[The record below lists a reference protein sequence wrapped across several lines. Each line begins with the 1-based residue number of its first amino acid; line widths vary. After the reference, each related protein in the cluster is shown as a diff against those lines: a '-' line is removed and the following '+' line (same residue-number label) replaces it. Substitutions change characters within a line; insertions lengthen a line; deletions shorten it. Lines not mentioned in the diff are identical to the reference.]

1 VAVATG
7 MTFGRTL
14 GKTAHRDL
22 VFTGVPEQAERLA
35 GALAS
40 RLENARVEAMPE
52 DDAVAL
58 AGAGRLGVAVVCAG
72 GAAGVG
78 PLLGRLREADPTL
91 PVVVAGDVLQAETV
105 RLAFHA
111 GAVDCLPTI
120 DTDAIAALVVP
131 LVERRAPA
139 SGGRLLPDRA
149 GMPVLLGR
157 SKAMREVVRLVEKI
171 APSDTTVLILGESGT
186 GKELIARALH
196 VLSPRARGPFVAIN
210 CAAIPETLLENEL
223 FGHEKG
229 AYTGANA
236 KAIGKV
242 EAAEKGTLF
251 LDEIGE
257 MPLPLQAKILRLLQ
271 DKTYDRIGG
280 TKTRRADIRI
290 VAATNRDLREQV
302 AARRFRED
310 LYYRLSVVPITL
322 PALRERPEDI
332 PLLAQVVLERQAAAL
347 GRPGLRF
354 SPEALARIVAYRWP
368 GNVRELENEIERA
381 AVLAH
386 GDVIEARD
394 LELSARVAD
403 PDLAALAR
411 LVPLE
416 GSLDAV
422 LGRLSA
428 RAARILAAAAVDS
441 AGGDRDR
448 AAEDLGIPR
457 DHLETLLAA
466 VEPA

>member
-1 VAVATG
+1 
-7 MTFGRTL
+7 
-14 GKTAHRDL
+14 
-22 VFTGVPEQAERLA
+22 
-35 GALAS
+35 
-40 RLENARVEAMPE
+40 MP
-52 DDAVAL
+52 A
-58 AGAGRLGVAVVCAG
+58 
-72 GAAGVG
+72 
-78 PLLGRLREADPTL
+78 
-91 PVVVAGDVLQAETV
+91 
-105 RLAFHA
+105 
-111 GAVDCLPTI
+111 
-120 DTDAIAALVVP
+120 
-131 LVERRAPA
+131 
-139 SGGRLLPDRA
+139 
-149 GMPVLLGR
+149 LLGR
-157 SKAMREVVRLVEKI
+157 SKPMREVVRLVEKV

-242 EAAEKGTLF
+242 EAADKGTLF

-290 VAATNRDLREQV
+290 IAATNRDLKEQV

-332 PLLAQVVLERQAAAL
+332 PLLAQVVLERQAEAL

-354 SPEALARIVAYRWP
+354 SPEALERIVAYRWP

-386 GDVIEARD
+386 GDVIEAGD

-416 GSLDAV
+416 GSLEDV
-422 LGRLSA
+422 LARLSS
-428 RAARILAAAAVDS
+428 RAARILAAAAVDT
-441 AGGDRDR
+441 AGGDRAR
-448 AAEDLGIPR
+448 AAANLGISVER
-457 DHLETLLAA
+457 LESLLAS
-466 VEPA
+466 V

>member
-1 VAVATG
+1 
-7 MTFGRTL
+7 M
-14 GKTAHRDL
+14 GKTVHRDL
-22 VFTGVPEQAERLA
+22 VVTGASGDADELAARLDERLERARVERLA
-35 GALAS
+35 ADDALKLAS
-40 RLENARVEAMPE
+40 AGRVGVVVACPA
-52 DDAVAL
+52 DADEL
-58 AGAGRLGVAVVCAG
+58 AGVLPA
-72 GAAGVG
+72 
-78 PLLGRLREADPTL
+78 LREADPTL
-91 PVVVAGDVLQAETV
+91 PVVVAGGALDAATV
-105 RLAFHA
+105 RRAFRA
-111 GAVDCLPTI
+111 GAVDCLPTA
-120 DTDAIAALVVP
+120 DPDLVGEVVAP
-131 LVERRAPA
+131 LVARRAPIA
-139 SGGRLLPDRA
+139 EGRLLPERS
-149 GMPVLLGR
+149 GMPALLGR
-157 SKAMREVVRLVEKI
+157 SKPMREVVRLVEKV

-242 EAAEKGTLF
+242 EAADKGTLF

-290 VAATNRDLREQV
+290 IAATNRDLKEQV

-332 PLLAQVVLERQAAAL
+332 PLLAQVVLERQAEAL

-354 SPEALARIVAYRWP
+354 SPEALERIVAYRWP

-386 GDVIEARD
+386 GDVIEAGD

-416 GSLDAV
+416 GSLEDV
-422 LGRLSA
+422 LARLSS
-428 RAARILAAAAVDS
+428 RAARILAAAAVDT
-441 AGGDRDR
+441 AGGDRAR
-448 AAEDLGIPR
+448 AAENLGISVER
-457 DHLETLLAA
+457 LESLLAS
-466 VEPA
+466 V